1 MKRVY
6 SNSSEVMHLFAN
18 KTQSDAT
25 NQSRNAFFNDNAL
38 YSYGYHYKL
47 AEHLKGGAI
56 LINDMGYS
64 VTTSKHIG
72 QIGQASRHK
81 TQFFSSDVLLD
92 EVLPTIE
99 NLVDKLPRARTKKA
113 DYIQEIK
120 SLFNS
125 FEVFQKYLVENKIN
139 KIYWSGNQ
147 IIRPIID
154 KRSKEYKRLC
164 HIVATLDN
172 IDILESEVK
181 EVQRKKAKKEKA
193 KQNKLIKNYRDGKN
207 NFVRLDYDL
216 LSLRYEKNEQGKEYA
231 RKDLTSY
238 IHTSQ
243 NVKISLEEGHK
254 AIKGLEFWEWNEEK
268 INENLRGQK
277 IGYYTITKAKNKALY
292 IGCHKIKFSEIQRLS
307 KDLKKVIKLLTPI
320 N

>member
-18 KTQSDAT
+18 QIQPSAT
-25 NQSRNAFFNDNAL
+25 NQTRNAFFNDNAL

-164 HIVATLDN
+164 HIVAMLDN
-172 IDILESEVK
+172 IDILETEVK
-181 EVQRKKAKKEKA
+181 ETQKKKAKKEKA

-207 NFVRLDYDL
+207 NFARLDYDL
-216 LSLRYEKNEQGKEYA
+216 LSLRYDKKYKNTPFEIEGGF
-231 RKDLTSY
+231 

-243 NVKISLEEGHK
+243 NVTISLEEGQK

-268 INENLRGQK
+268 INENLKGQK
-277 IGYYTITKAKNKALY
+277 IEYFTITKAKNKALY
-292 IGCHKIKFSEIQRLS
+292 IGCHKIKFSEIQRLA